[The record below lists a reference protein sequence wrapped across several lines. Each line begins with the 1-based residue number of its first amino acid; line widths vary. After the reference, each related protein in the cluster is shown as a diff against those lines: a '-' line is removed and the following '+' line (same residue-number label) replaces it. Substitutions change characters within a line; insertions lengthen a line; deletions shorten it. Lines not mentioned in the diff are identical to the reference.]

1 MITLTCYDSDECHC
15 HDHEDVDVDVED
27 VEKTAEE
34 KLDNAL
40 EVS

>member
-15 HDHEDVDVDVED
+15 HDHEDVDVED